1 MKHLYRFFRDYG
13 RMGYLSGAFIAT
25 EEEISGIIGKKVYFG
40 EVLGKHSEVV
50 ATMREGDFTLVH
62 TSEEFVQEW
71 ENIGTL
77 GGGINPFDYLESEE
91 TDVE

>member
-40 EVLGKHSEVV
+40 EVLGEHSEVV
-50 ATMREGDFTLVH
+50 ATMREEDFTLVR
-62 TSEEFVQEW
+62 TSEEFIQEW
-71 ENIGTL
+71 EKIGNL
-77 GGGINPFDYLESEE
+77 GGGINPFDYLEEEE
-91 TDVE
+91 TDDE